1 MLQASSLGV
10 KVGVGY
16 DFLSQEYFLD
26 STLREGPD
34 SLFILWSLKTNY
46 LDDIK
51 SQLDL
56 TYAPY
61 LDRRL
66 ELQSSYEQTP
76 EFIRVRFISDLR
88 PKLRNSK
95 FDINSEIEWR
105 NRYRGVS
112 ELGDSYLSGYLK
124 AKMSTPLAGLTTA
137 YFQIHGDGVNFQ
149 SPSEFSYNFY
159 RIGAKAGVM
168 KSYENFSYADAR
180 LFITT
185 RQVPDSLELNYL
197 SFGAEGSVLGFYS
210 GGEIDLYGRLERKD
224 YKQAFDEDD
233 HIRVELNARSKVD
246 LGKKWFTRQEIDFDL
261 TLFSLTDPV
270 NQDYG
275 RTGLTLLCGYENNG
289 LSISIGP
296 DFEYLDEQQDS
307 LTEGEDYFESGA
319 KVDLDYMTLD
329 KIFVSVESI
338 LGYRNLKFENELQS
352 DFTFERL
359 SVIADIK
366 FFSVL
371 SLSILFSAEWEW
383 HNRSEENSRIY
394 LLSSNL
400 SYTF

>member
-1 MLQASSLGV
+1 MVAIIGAKEMLQASSLGV

-168 KSYENFSYADAR
+168 KSYENFSYADTR

-261 TLFSLTDPV
+261 TLFS
-270 NQDYG
+270 
-275 RTGLTLLCGYENNG
+275 
-289 LSISIGP
+289 
-296 DFEYLDEQQDS
+296 
-307 LTEGEDYFESGA
+307 
-319 KVDLDYMTLD
+319 
-329 KIFVSVESI
+329 
-338 LGYRNLKFENELQS
+338 
-352 DFTFERL
+352 
-359 SVIADIK
+359 
-366 FFSVL
+366 
-371 SLSILFSAEWEW
+371 
-383 HNRSEENSRIY
+383 
-394 LLSSNL
+394 
-400 SYTF
+400 